1 MSLLH
6 LAKLFLLVYSWNFSY
21 FQTEHINAHTL
32 FLNHAAE
39 AVTALSEHKAGLL
52 ASRVTL
58 D

>member
-32 FLNHAAE
+32 LLTHAAE
-39 AVTALSEHKAGLL
+39 AMTDLL

-58 D
+58 I